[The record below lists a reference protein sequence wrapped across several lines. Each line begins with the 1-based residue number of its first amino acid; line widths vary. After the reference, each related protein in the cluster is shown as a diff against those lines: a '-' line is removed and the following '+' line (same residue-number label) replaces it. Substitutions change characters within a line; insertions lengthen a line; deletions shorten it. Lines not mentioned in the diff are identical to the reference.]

1 MKLKWKWDQYRAKDE
16 GRDLNMIAVNEPNR
30 KVVGWIEISKTGKT
44 CMTMAGWHSGVH
56 PLDKKRFTS
65 IRKAMRTLRHAY
77 IAFVISGGNQDEV

>member
-16 GRDLNMIAVNEPNR
+16 GRDLNMIAVNEPNL

-65 IRKAMRTLRHAY
+65 IRKAMRT
-77 IAFVISGGNQDEV
+77 